1 MNRLQRVS
9 PVNKKLILQFLSRM
23 QSKKFIGLEED
34 DDAVNALKLMTVNNI
49 GRILVKKD
57 ETISGIVS
65 RTDIHSVMIRLDY
78 INNHK

>member
-1 MNRLQRVS
+1 
-9 PVNKKLILQFLSRM
+9 M

>member
-1 MNRLQRVS
+1 
-9 PVNKKLILQFLSRM
+9 M

-34 DDAVNALKLMTVNNI
+34 DDAINALKLMTVNNI